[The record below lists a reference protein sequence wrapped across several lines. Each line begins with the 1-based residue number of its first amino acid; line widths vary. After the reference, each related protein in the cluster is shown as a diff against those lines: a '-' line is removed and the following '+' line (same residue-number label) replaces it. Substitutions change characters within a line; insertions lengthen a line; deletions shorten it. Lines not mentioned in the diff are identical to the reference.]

1 MTWKTVLKVSETPK
15 KTEDKKGAPI
25 FWTAEHQKEY
35 EKKNPPKPPNNP
47 TDLPR
52 GFRYTTTN
60 DATTNLEDK
69 DKGKTPTQIRMERI
83 REMRNKG

>member
-35 EKKNPPKPPNNP
+35 EKKKS
-47 TDLPR
+47 T
-52 GFRYTTTN
+52 
-60 DATTNLEDK
+60 
-69 DKGKTPTQIRMERI
+69 KTP
-83 REMRNKG
+83 